1 MNRRTFLGG
10 VAASTVPTQAAPPV
24 VKSAIEI
31 RRDEDAFIIGSY
43 VMMSPDKRAFF
54 RKSLELMGEKRL
66 ADAFARLA

>member
-10 VAASTVPTQAAPPV
+10 AAAATVAVQAAPP

-31 RRDEDAFIIGSY
+31 RREEDAFIIGSY

-54 RKSLELMGEKRL
+54 RKSLELMSENRL
-66 ADAFARLA
+66 AEAFARLA